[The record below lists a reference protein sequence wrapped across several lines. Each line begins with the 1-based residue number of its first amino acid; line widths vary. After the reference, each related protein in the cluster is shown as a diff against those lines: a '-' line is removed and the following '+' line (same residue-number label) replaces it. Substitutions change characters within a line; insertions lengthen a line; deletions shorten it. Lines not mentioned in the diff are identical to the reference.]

1 MTRSCCV
8 PGLRGSPRGGGDDPR
23 GSVRFGR
30 AVRLRRPEH
39 DAAHPQPHPRH
50 AAPPPHPAARG
61 DVLPPPQDGRLLP
74 HLLQAEGADPVQG
87 HVPGHLQPLHE
98 EEAGGAGGA
107 GASFR
112 CVDPGGVLT
121 LLLLLRKKIKNPALL
136 KTRTLICLR

>member
-23 GSVRFGR
+23 GSIRFSR

-50 AAPPPHPAARG
+50 ASPPPHPTARG
-61 DVLPPPQDGRLLP
+61 DVLPPPEDGRLLP
-74 HLLQAEGADPVQG
+74 HLLQTEGADPVQG
-87 HVPGHLQPLHE
+87 HVYGHLQQLRE
-98 EEAGGAGGA
+98 EEAGGA

-112 CVDPGGVLT
+112 CLDPCGVLT
-121 LLLLLRKKIKNPALL
+121 LVPAEEIKKNPALL
-136 KTRTLICLR
+136 KTRTFTCLR